1 MDTTNISESK
11 VKSLI
16 QIAVQKH
23 QSGQKNDAE
32 LLDKTEVAEI
42 LELAVQQQRD
52 NRLVEAEL
60 LYIQVLE
67 KQPDNPE
74 ALYGLGM
81 LAQQMGQYQTAEQ
94 WLSAASHVQ
103 PNSVNTWFSLGNL
116 RLVQEQFSEA
126 EKAYRQALVLLP
138 NSLPIYNNLGY
149 TLQQQGLFEEAIN
162 YYQKAL
168 ELKPDFIEA
177 ETNLGNAL
185 HAKGKLSSNQKMHYA
200 QLNNKLGVARKKAL
214 DFKNAVTCHKQAI
227 ALQPDLQE
235 AHYNLGLALQE
246 QGELEEAIASYQKL
260 LELNPNYGEVY
271 LNLGKIYQ
279 QQNNLT
285 EAISAYQQG
294 LKLINP
300 HYAKVF
306 AATQENKDEISATPL
321 LLQKEVQI
329 GEYYFPLI
337 PSVSETEDKRPFW
350 SVVIPA
356 YQRPDYLLESLVSVI
371 AQWSGIEEMEILVI
385 DDASTPPLYQLV
397 NAIGRGIVRYYRNP
411 QNLRQQGTWN
421 AGVSNSR
428 GLWIH
433 LLHDDDYVLPG
444 FYTRL
449 KQSLE
454 GCPDSVGAAFTGY
467 ENINETREIIF
478 RQQLYG
484 QNRGIVSDFLQVIGV
499 ANPLNPPAVVIRRT
513 TYERLGGY
521 HTELTSTLDW
531 ELYKR
536 ITTFYDW
543 WYEPEILVHYRVHS
557 QSMRTELSLSGDRI
571 ASIRRSIEI
580 SESYLPAEFCAEITA
595 KSRRH
600 YFISCLADI
609 EIPLKAGHI
618 AGAFRTIQE
627 VLKIDRSPQ
636 ALAKLFAWLEQDRA
650 APLRDEIALR
660 LTSLPLN
667 NCVATT

>member
-1 MDTTNISESK
+1 MNNTNISESR
-11 VKSLI
+11 VKSFI
-16 QIAVQKH
+16 QIALQTH
-23 QSGQKNDAE
+23 QSGDKDEAE
-32 LLDKTEVAEI
+32 SLDRTEIAEI
-42 LELAVQQQRD
+42 LELAVQQQRE
-52 NRLVEAEL
+52 NSLLEAEQ
-60 LYIQVLE
+60 LYSQVLE
-67 KQPDNPE
+67 KQPDHPE

-81 LAQQMGQYQTAEQ
+81 LAQQMGQPEIAEQ
-94 WLSAASHVQ
+94 WLSAASQVQ
-103 PNSVNTWFSLGNL
+103 PDSVKTWFSLGNL
-116 RLVQEQFSEA
+116 HLVQEQFSQA

-149 TLQQQGLFEEAIN
+149 ALQQQGLFEEAIH

-185 HAKGKLSSNQKMHYA
+185 HAQGKLSSNQKIYYA
-200 QLNNKLGVARKKAL
+200 QLNNQLGVARKKAGDL
-214 DFKNAVTCHKQAI
+214 KNAVTCHKQAI
-227 ALQPDLQE
+227 ALQPNLLE
-235 AHYNLGLALQE
+235 AYYNLALMLQE
-246 QGELEEAIASYQKL
+246 QGELEEAIASYQNL

-321 LLQKEVQI
+321 LPQGEVQI
-329 GEYYFPLI
+329 GKYYFPLI
-337 PSVSETEDKRPFW
+337 PPVSETEDKRPFW

-356 YQRPDYLLESLVSVI
+356 YQRPDYLLESLVSVL

-421 AGVSNSR
+421 AGVTNSR

-467 ENINETREIIF
+467 ENINETREITF

-484 QNRGIVSDFLQVIGV
+484 AYKGIVSDLLLYIGV
-499 ANPLNPPAVVIRRT
+499 ANSLNPPAVVIRRT

-521 HTELTSTLDW
+521 HPELTSTLDW

-536 ITTFYDW
+536 IATFYDW

-557 QSMRTELSLSGDRI
+557 QSMRTELSLSGDRV

-580 SESYLPAEFCAEITA
+580 SESYLPADLCAGITA
-595 KSRRH
+595 QSRKH
-600 YFISCLADI
+600 YFINCLADT
-609 EIPLKAGHI
+609 EVTLKAGHLT
-618 AGAFRTIQE
+618 GAFRTLEEI
-627 VLKIDRSPQ
+627 LKIDRS
-636 ALAKLFAWLEQDRA
+636 AESLAQLFNWLRTDIA
-650 APLRDEIALR
+650 TPVRDEIAFR
-660 LTSLPLN
+660 LISLPLDN
-667 NCVATT
+667 

>member
-1 MDTTNISESK
+1 MNNTNISESR
-11 VKSLI
+11 VKSFI
-16 QIAVQKH
+16 QIAVQTH
-23 QSGQKNDAE
+23 QSGDKDEAE
-32 LLDKTEVAEI
+32 SLDRTEVAEI
-42 LELAVQQQRD
+42 LELAVQQQRE
-52 NRLVEAEL
+52 NSLLEAEQ
-60 LYIQVLE
+60 LYSQVLE
-67 KQPDNPE
+67 KQPDHPE

-81 LAQQMGQYQTAEQ
+81 LAQQMGQPEIAEQ
-94 WLSAASHVQ
+94 WLSAASQVQ
-103 PNSVNTWFSLGNL
+103 PDSVKTWFSLGNL
-116 RLVQEQFSEA
+116 HLVQEQFSQA

-149 TLQQQGLFEEAIN
+149 ALQQQGLFEEAIH

-185 HAKGKLSSNQKMHYA
+185 HAQGKLSSNQKIYYA
-200 QLNNKLGVARKKAL
+200 QLNNQLGVARKKAGDL
-214 DFKNAVTCHKQAI
+214 KNAVTCHKQAI
-227 ALQPDLQE
+227 ALQPNLLE
-235 AHYNLGLALQE
+235 AYYNLALMLQE
-246 QGELEEAIASYQKL
+246 QGELEEAIASYQNL

-321 LLQKEVQI
+321 LPQGEVQI
-329 GEYYFPLI
+329 GKYYFPLI
-337 PSVSETEDKRPFW
+337 PPVSETEDKRPFW

-356 YQRPDYLLESLVSVI
+356 YQRPDYLLESLVSVL

-397 NAIGRGIVRYYRNP
+397 NAMGRGIVRYYRNP

-421 AGVSNSR
+421 AGVTNSR

-467 ENINETREIIF
+467 ENINETREITF

-484 QNRGIVSDFLQVIGV
+484 AYKGIVSDLLLYIGV
-499 ANPLNPPAVVIRRT
+499 ANSLNPPAVVIRRT

-521 HTELTSTLDW
+521 HPELTSTLDW

-536 ITTFYDW
+536 IATFYDW

-557 QSMRTELSLSGDRI
+557 QSMRTELSLSGDRV

-580 SESYLPAEFCAEITA
+580 SESYLPADLCAGITA
-595 KSRRH
+595 QSRKH
-600 YFISCLADI
+600 YFINCLADT
-609 EIPLKAGHI
+609 EVTLKAGHLT
-618 AGAFRTIQE
+618 GAFRTLEEI
-627 VLKIDRSPQ
+627 LKIDRS
-636 ALAKLFAWLEQDRA
+636 AESLAQLFNWLRTDIA
-650 APLRDEIALR
+650 TPVRDEIAFR
-660 LTSLPLN
+660 LISLPLDN
-667 NCVATT
+667 

>member
-16 QIAVQKH
+16 QIAVQTH
-23 QSGQKNDAE
+23 QSDDKDKAKS
-32 LLDKTEVAEI
+32 LDKIEVAEI
-42 LELAVQQQRD
+42 LELADQQQRD
-52 NRLVEAEL
+52 NSLLEAEH
-60 LYIQVLE
+60 LYSQVLQ

-81 LAQQMGQYQTAEQ
+81 LAQQMGQPQTAEKL
-94 WLSAASHVQ
+94 LSAASQVQ
-103 PNSVNTWFSLGNL
+103 PDSVKTWFSLGNL
-116 RLVQEQFSEA
+116 HLVQEQFSEA

-149 TLQQQGLFEEAIN
+149 TLQQQGLFEEAIH

-177 ETNLGNAL
+177 EANLGNAL
-185 HAKGKLSSNQKMHYA
+185 HAQGKLSSNQQMYYA
-200 QLNNKLGVARKKAL
+200 QLNNQLGVVQKKAGDL
-214 DFKNAVTCHKQAI
+214 KNAVTCHKQAI
-227 ALQPDLQE
+227 ALQPDFLE

-246 QGELEEAIASYQKL
+246 QEEFEEAIASYQKL

-279 QQNNLT
+279 QQNNLI

-294 LKLINP
+294 LKLINL
-300 HYAKVF
+300 HYAKAF
-306 AATQENKDEISATPL
+306 AATQENEDEISATPL
-321 LLQKEVQI
+321 LPQGEVQI

-337 PSVSETEDKRPFW
+337 PPVSETEDKRPFW

-356 YQRPDYLLESLVSVI
+356 YQRPDYLLESLVSVL

-421 AGVSNSR
+421 AGVTNSR

-449 KQSLE
+449 KQGLE

-467 ENINETREIIF
+467 ENINETGEITF

-484 QNRGIVSDFLQVIGV
+484 TDKGIVSDLLLYVGV

-521 HTELTSTLDW
+521 HPELTSTLDW

-536 ITTFYDW
+536 IATFYDW

-557 QSMRTELSLSGDRI
+557 QSMRTELSLSGDRV

-580 SESYLPAEFCAEITA
+580 SESYLPADLCAGITA
-595 KSRRH
+595 QSRKH
-600 YFISCLADI
+600 YFISCLADT
-609 EIPLKAGHI
+609 EVPLKAGHLT
-618 AGAFRTIQE
+618 GAFRTLEEI
-627 VLKIDRSPQ
+627 LKIDQS
-636 ALAKLFAWLEQDRA
+636 AESLAQLFAWLRTDIA
-650 APLRDEIALR
+650 TPLRDEIAFR
-660 LTSLPLN
+660 LISLPLN
-667 NCVATT
+667 N

>member
-16 QIAVQKH
+16 QIAVQTH
-23 QSGQKNDAE
+23 QSDDKDKAKS
-32 LLDKTEVAEI
+32 LDKIEVAEI
-42 LELAVQQQRD
+42 LELADQQQRD
-52 NRLVEAEL
+52 NSLLEAEY
-60 LYIQVLE
+60 LYSQVLQ

-81 LAQQMGQYQTAEQ
+81 LAQQMGQPQTAEQ
-94 WLSAASHVQ
+94 WLSAASKVQ
-103 PNSVNTWFSLGNL
+103 PDSVKMWFSLGNL
-116 RLVQEQFSEA
+116 HLVQEQFSKA

-149 TLQQQGLFEEAIN
+149 TLQQQGLFEEAIH

-177 ETNLGNAL
+177 EANLGNAL
-185 HAKGKLSSNQKMHYA
+185 HAQGKLSSNQQMYYA
-200 QLNNKLGVARKKAL
+200 QLNNQLGVVRKKAGDL
-214 DFKNAVTCHKQAI
+214 KNAVTCHKQAI
-227 ALQPDLQE
+227 ALQPDFLE

-246 QGELEEAIASYQKL
+246 QEEFEEAIASYQKL

-300 HYAKVF
+300 HYAKAF

-321 LLQKEVQI
+321 LPQGEVQI

-337 PSVSETEDKRPFW
+337 PPVSETEDKRPFW

-356 YQRPDYLLESLVSVI
+356 YQRPDYLLESLVSVL

-421 AGVSNSR
+421 AGVTNSR

-449 KQSLE
+449 KQGLE

-467 ENINETREIIF
+467 ENINETGEITF

-484 QNRGIVSDFLQVIGV
+484 TDKGIVSDLLLYVGV

-521 HTELTSTLDW
+521 HPELTSTLDW

-536 ITTFYDW
+536 IATFYDW

-557 QSMRTELSLSGDRI
+557 QSMRTELSLSGDRV

-580 SESYLPAEFCAEITA
+580 SESYLPADLCAGITA
-595 KSRRH
+595 QSRKH
-600 YFISCLADI
+600 YFISCLADT
-609 EIPLKAGHI
+609 EVPLKAGHLT
-618 AGAFRTIQE
+618 GAFRTLEEI
-627 VLKIDRSPQ
+627 LKIDQS
-636 ALAKLFAWLEQDRA
+636 AESLAQLFAWLRTDIA
-650 APLRDEIALR
+650 TPLRDEIAFR
-660 LTSLPLN
+660 LISLPLN
-667 NCVATT
+667 N

>member
-1 MDTTNISESK
+1 MSTTNISESR

-16 QIAVQKH
+16 QIAVQRH
-23 QSGQKNDAE
+23 QSGDKDEAE
-32 LLDKTEVAEI
+32 SLDQTEVAEI

-52 NRLVEAEL
+52 NSLLEAEQ
-60 LYIQVLE
+60 LYSQVLE

-81 LAQQMGQYQTAEQ
+81 LAQQMGQPEIAEQ
-94 WLSAASHVQ
+94 WLSAASQVQ
-103 PNSVNTWFSLGNL
+103 PDSVKTWFSLGNL
-116 RLVQEQFSEA
+116 HLVQEQFSQA

-149 TLQQQGLFEEAIN
+149 TLQQQGLFEEAIH

-177 ETNLGNAL
+177 ETNLGNVL
-185 HAKGKLSSNQKMHYA
+185 HAQGKLSSDQKIYYA
-200 QLNNKLGVARKKAL
+200 QLNNQLGVARKKAGDL
-214 DFKNAVTCHKQAI
+214 KNAVTCHKEAI
-227 ALQPDLQE
+227 ALQPNLLE
-235 AHYNLGLALQE
+235 AHYNLALTLQE
-246 QGELEEAIASYQKL
+246 QGELEEAIASYQIL
-260 LELNPNYGEVY
+260 LELNPNYGEIY

-306 AATQENKDEISATPL
+306 AGTQENKEQISATPL
-321 LLQKEVQI
+321 LPQGEVQI

-337 PSVSETEDKRPFW
+337 PPVSETENKRPFW

-356 YQRPDYLLESLVSVI
+356 YQRPDYLLESLVSVL
-371 AQWSGIEEMEILVI
+371 AQWSGIEEMEIIVI

-421 AGVSNSR
+421 AGVTNSR

-444 FYTRL
+444 FYTSL

-467 ENINETREIIF
+467 ENINETREITF
-478 RQQLYG
+478 CQQLYG
-484 QNRGIVSDFLQVIGV
+484 TYKGIVSDLLLYIGV

-521 HTELTSTLDW
+521 HPELTSTLDW

-536 ITTFYDW
+536 IATFYDW

-557 QSMRTELSLSGDRI
+557 QSMRTELSLSGDRV

-580 SESYLPAEFCAEITA
+580 SESYLPADLCAGITA
-595 KSRRH
+595 QSRKH

-609 EIPLKAGHI
+609 EVPLKAGHLT
-618 AGAFRTIQE
+618 GAFGTLEEI
-627 VLKIDRSPQ
+627 LKIDRS
-636 ALAKLFAWLEQDRA
+636 AESLAQLFNWLRTDIA
-650 APLRDEIALR
+650 TPLRDEIAFR
-660 LTSLPLN
+660 LISLPLDN
-667 NCVATT
+667 

>member
-1 MDTTNISESK
+1 MNNTNISESR

-16 QIAVQKH
+16 QIAVQTH
-23 QSGQKNDAE
+23 QSGDKDEAE
-32 LLDKTEVAEI
+32 SLDQTEVAEI

-52 NRLVEAEL
+52 NNLLEAEQ
-60 LYIQVLE
+60 LYSQVLE

-81 LAQQMGQYQTAEQ
+81 LAQQMGQPEVAEQ
-94 WLSAASHVQ
+94 WLSAASQLQ
-103 PNSVNTWFSLGNL
+103 PDSVKTWFSLGNL
-116 RLVQEQFSEA
+116 HLVQEQFSQA

-168 ELKPDFIEA
+168 DLKPDFIEA

-185 HAKGKLSSNQKMHYA
+185 HAQGKLSSNQKIYYA
-200 QLNNKLGVARKKAL
+200 QLNNQLGVTRKKAGDL
-214 DFKNAVTCHKQAI
+214 KNAVTCHKQAI
-227 ALQPDLQE
+227 ALQPNLLE
-235 AHYNLGLALQE
+235 AHYNLALALQE
-246 QGELEEAIASYQKL
+246 QGELEEAIASYQNL

-306 AATQENKDEISATPL
+306 AAIQENKEEISATPL
-321 LLQKEVQI
+321 LPQGEVQI

-337 PSVSETEDKRPFW
+337 PPVSETEDKRPFW

-356 YQRPDYLLESLVSVI
+356 YQRPDYLLESLVSVL

-397 NAIGRGIVRYYRNP
+397 NAIGRGVVRYYRNP

-421 AGVSNSR
+421 AGVTNSR

-444 FYTRL
+444 FYARL

-467 ENINETREIIF
+467 ENINETGEITF
-478 RQQLYG
+478 GQQLYG
-484 QNRGIVSDFLQVIGV
+484 TDKGIVSDLLLYVGV

-521 HTELTSTLDW
+521 HPELTSTLDW

-557 QSMRTELSLSGDRI
+557 QSMRTELSLSGDRV

-580 SESYLPAEFCAEITA
+580 SESYLPTDLCAEITA
-595 KSRRH
+595 QSRKH
-600 YFISCLADI
+600 YFISCLADT
-609 EIPLKAGHI
+609 EVPLKAGHLT
-618 AGAFRTIQE
+618 GAFRTLEEI
-627 VLKIDRSPQ
+627 LKIDRS
-636 ALAKLFAWLEQDRA
+636 AESLAELFTWLRTDIA
-650 APLRDEIALR
+650 TPVRDEIAFR
-660 LTSLPLN
+660 LISLPLDN
-667 NCVATT
+667 

>member
-1 MDTTNISESK
+1 MNNTNISESR
-11 VKSLI
+11 VKSFI
-16 QIAVQKH
+16 QIAVQTH
-23 QSGQKNDAE
+23 QSGDKDEAE
-32 LLDKTEVAEI
+32 SLDRTEVAEI
-42 LELAVQQQRD
+42 LELAVQQQQE
-52 NRLVEAEL
+52 NSLLEAEQ
-60 LYIQVLE
+60 LYSQVLE

-81 LAQQMGQYQTAEQ
+81 LAQQMGQPEIAEQ
-94 WLSAASHVQ
+94 WLSAASQVQ
-103 PNSVNTWFSLGNL
+103 PDSVKTWFSLGNL
-116 RLVQEQFSEA
+116 HLVQEQFSQA

-149 TLQQQGLFEEAIN
+149 ALQQQGLFEEAIH

-185 HAKGKLSSNQKMHYA
+185 HAQGKLSSNQKIYYA
-200 QLNNKLGVARKKAL
+200 QLNNKLGVARKKAGDL
-214 DFKNAVTCHKQAI
+214 KNAVTCHKQAI
-227 ALQPDLQE
+227 ALQPNLLE
-235 AHYNLGLALQE
+235 AHYNLALMLQE
-246 QGELEEAIASYQKL
+246 QGELEEAIASYQNL

-306 AATQENKDEISATPL
+306 AATQENKEEISATPL
-321 LLQKEVQI
+321 LPQGEVQI
-329 GEYYFPLI
+329 GKYYFPLI
-337 PSVSETEDKRPFW
+337 PPVSETEDKRPFW

-356 YQRPDYLLESLVSVI
+356 YQRPDYLLESLVSVL

-421 AGVSNSR
+421 AGVTNSR

-444 FYTRL
+444 FYTSL

-467 ENINETREIIF
+467 ENINETREITF

-484 QNRGIVSDFLQVIGV
+484 AYKGIVSDLLLYIGV
-499 ANPLNPPAVVIRRT
+499 ANSLNPPAVVIRRT

-521 HTELTSTLDW
+521 HPELTSTLDW

-536 ITTFYDW
+536 IATFYDW

-557 QSMRTELSLSGDRI
+557 QSMRTELSLSGDRV

-580 SESYLPAEFCAEITA
+580 SESYLPADLCAGITA
-595 KSRRH
+595 QSRKH
-600 YFISCLADI
+600 YFINCLADT
-609 EIPLKAGHI
+609 EVPLKAGHLT
-618 AGAFRTIQE
+618 GAFRTLEEI
-627 VLKIDRSPQ
+627 LKIDRS
-636 ALAKLFAWLEQDRA
+636 AESLAQLFNWLRTDIA
-650 APLRDEIALR
+650 TPVRDEIAFR
-660 LTSLPLN
+660 LISLPLDN
-667 NCVATT
+667 

>member
-1 MDTTNISESK
+1 MNNTNISESR

-16 QIAVQKH
+16 QIAVQTH
-23 QSGQKNDAE
+23 QSGDKDEAE
-32 LLDKTEVAEI
+32 SLDRTEVAEI

-52 NRLVEAEL
+52 NSLLEAEQ
-60 LYIQVLE
+60 LYSQVLE

-81 LAQQMGQYQTAEQ
+81 LAQQMGQPEIAEQ
-94 WLSAASHVQ
+94 WLSAASQVQ
-103 PNSVNTWFSLGNL
+103 PDSVKNWFSLGNL
-116 RLVQEQFSEA
+116 HLVQEQFSQA

-149 TLQQQGLFEEAIN
+149 TLQQQGLFEEAIH

-185 HAKGKLSSNQKMHYA
+185 HAQGKLSSDQQIYYA
-200 QLNNKLGVARKKAL
+200 QLNNKLGVARKKAGDL
-214 DFKNAVTCHKQAI
+214 KNAVTCHKQAI
-227 ALQPDLQE
+227 ALQPNLLE
-235 AHYNLGLALQE
+235 AHYNLALMLQE
-246 QGELEEAIASYQKL
+246 QGELEEAIASYQNL

-306 AATQENKDEISATPL
+306 AATQENKEEISATPL
-321 LLQKEVQI
+321 LPQGEVQI

-337 PSVSETEDKRPFW
+337 PPVSETEDKRPFW

-356 YQRPDYLLESLVSVI
+356 YQRPDYLLESLVSVL
-371 AQWSGIEEMEILVI
+371 AQWSGTEEMEILVI

-421 AGVSNSR
+421 AGVTNSR

-444 FYTRL
+444 FYTSL

-467 ENINETREIIF
+467 ENINETGEITF

-484 QNRGIVSDFLQVIGV
+484 TDKGIVSDLLLYVGV
-499 ANPLNPPAVVIRRT
+499 ANPLNPPAVVIRRA

-521 HTELTSTLDW
+521 HPELTSTLDW

-536 ITTFYDW
+536 IATFYDW

-557 QSMRTELSLSGDRI
+557 QSMRTELSLSGDRV

-580 SESYLPAEFCAEITA
+580 SESYLPADLCAGITA
-595 KSRRH
+595 QSRKH
-600 YFISCLADI
+600 YFISCLADT
-609 EIPLKAGHI
+609 EVPLKAGHLT
-618 AGAFRTIQE
+618 GAFHTLEEI
-627 VLKIDRSPQ
+627 LKIDRS
-636 ALAKLFAWLEQDRA
+636 AESLAQLFNWLRTDIA
-650 APLRDEIALR
+650 TPVRDEIAFR
-660 LTSLPLN
+660 LISLPLDN
-667 NCVATT
+667 

>member
-16 QIAVQKH
+16 QIAIQKH
-23 QSGQKNDAE
+23 QSGQKDDAE
-32 LLDKTEVAEI
+32 SLDKIEVAEI
-42 LELAVQQQRD
+42 LELAIQQQRD
-52 NRLVEAEL
+52 NRLMEAEL

-67 KQPDNPE
+67 KQPGNPE
-74 ALYGLGM
+74 ALYGLGL

-94 WLSAASHVQ
+94 WLSAALQVQ

-126 EKAYRQALVLLP
+126 EKAYKQALVLLP

-177 ETNLGNAL
+177 EISLGNAL
-185 HAKGKLSSNQKMHYA
+185 HSQGKLSSNQKMHYA
-200 QLNNKLGVARKKAL
+200 QLNNQLGVARKKAL

-227 ALQPDLQE
+227 ALQPNLLE
-235 AHYNLGLALQE
+235 AHYNLALALQE
-246 QGELEEAIASYQKL
+246 QGELEEAIASYQRT

-300 HYAKVF
+300 HYAKAL
-306 AATQENKDEISATPL
+306 AANQALENTDEILVTPL
-321 LLQKEVQI
+321 YIKGEVQI
-329 GEYYFPLI
+329 GKYYFPLI
-337 PSVSETEDKRPFW
+337 PPVSETKDKRPFW

-356 YQRPDYLLESLVSVI
+356 YQRTDYLLECLVSVL

-428 GLWIH
+428 GFWIH

-467 ENINETREIIF
+467 ENINEKREITF

-484 QNRGIVSDFLQVIGV
+484 QNRGIVSDFLQFIGV

-521 HTELTSTLDW
+521 HPELTSTLDW

-536 ITTFYDW
+536 ITSFYDW
-543 WYEPEILVHYRVHS
+543 WYESEILVHYRVHS
-557 QSMRTELSLSGDRI
+557 QSMRTELSLSGDRV

-580 SESYLPAEFCAEITA
+580 SESYLPADICAEITA
-595 KSRRH
+595 QSRKH
-600 YFISCLADI
+600 YFINCLADT
-609 EIPLKAGHI
+609 EVPLEAGHLT
-618 AGAFRTIQE
+618 GAFRTLEEI
-627 VLKIDRSPQ
+627 LKIDRS
-636 ALAKLFAWLEQDRA
+636 AESLAQLFAWLRTDIA
-650 APLRDEIALR
+650 SPLRNEIAFR
-660 LTSLPLN
+660 LTSLTLN
-667 NCVATT
+667 N

>member
-1 MDTTNISESK
+1 MNNTNISESRI
-11 VKSLI
+11 KSLI
-16 QIAVQKH
+16 QIAVQTH
-23 QSGQKNDAE
+23 HSGDKDDAE
-32 LLDKTEVAEI
+32 SLDQTEVAEI

-52 NRLVEAEL
+52 NSLLEAEQ
-60 LYIQVLE
+60 LYSQVLE
-67 KQPDNPE
+67 KQPDHPE

-81 LAQQMGQYQTAEQ
+81 LAQQMGQPEIAEQ
-94 WLSAASHVQ
+94 WLSAASQVQ
-103 PNSVNTWFSLGNL
+103 PDSVKTWFSLGNL
-116 RLVQEQFSEA
+116 HLVQEQFSQA

-149 TLQQQGLFEEAIN
+149 TLQQQGLFAEAIH

-185 HAKGKLSSNQKMHYA
+185 HAQGKLSSNQKIYYA
-200 QLNNKLGVARKKAL
+200 QLNNQLGVTRKKAGDL
-214 DFKNAVTCHKQAI
+214 KNAVTCHKQAI
-227 ALQPDLQE
+227 ALQPNFLE
-235 AHYNLGLALQE
+235 AHYNLALTLQE
-246 QGELEEAIASYQKL
+246 QGELEEAIASYQNL

-306 AATQENKDEISATPL
+306 AATQENKEEISATPL
-321 LLQKEVQI
+321 LPQGEVQI

-337 PSVSETEDKRPFW
+337 PPVSETEDKRPFW

-356 YQRPDYLLESLVSVI
+356 YQRPDYLLESLVSVL
-371 AQWSGIEEMEILVI
+371 AQWSGIEEMEIIVI

-421 AGVSNSR
+421 AGVTNSR

-444 FYTRL
+444 FYARL
-449 KQSLE
+449 KQGLE

-467 ENINETREIIF
+467 ENINETREITF

-484 QNRGIVSDFLQVIGV
+484 TDKGIVSDLLLYIGV

-521 HTELTSTLDW
+521 HPELTSTLDW

-557 QSMRTELSLSGDRI
+557 QSMRTELSLSGDRV

-580 SESYLPAEFCAEITA
+580 SESYLPADLCAGITA
-595 KSRRH
+595 QSRKH

-609 EIPLKAGHI
+609 EVPLKAGHLT
-618 AGAFRTIQE
+618 GAFHTLEEI
-627 VLKIDRSPQ
+627 LKIDRS
-636 ALAKLFAWLEQDRA
+636 AESLAQLFTWLRTDIA
-650 APLRDEIALR
+650 TPMRDEIAFR
-660 LTSLPLN
+660 LISLPLDN
-667 NCVATT
+667 

>member
-1 MDTTNISESK
+1 MNTTNISESK

-16 QIAVQKH
+16 EIAVQKH
-23 QSGQKNDAE
+23 QSGQKDEAE

-52 NRLVEAEL
+52 NLLVEAEL

-81 LAQQMGQYQTAEQ
+81 LAQQIGQPQTAEQ
-94 WLSAASHVQ
+94 WLSAASQVQ
-103 PNSVNTWFSLGNL
+103 PDSVKTWFSLGNL
-116 RLVQEQFSEA
+116 RLAQEQFSEA

-177 ETNLGNAL
+177 EVSLGNAL
-185 HAKGKLSSNQKMHYA
+185 YAQGKLSSNQQMHYA
-200 QLNNKLGVARKKAL
+200 QLNNQLGIARKKAL
-214 DFKNAVTCHKQAI
+214 DLKNAITCHKQAI
-227 ALQPDLQE
+227 ALQPDLLE

-246 QGELEEAIASYQKL
+246 QGKLEEAIICYQRT
-260 LELNPNYGEVY
+260 LELNPNYGEAY

-279 QQNNLT
+279 QQNNFT

-300 HYAKVF
+300 HYAKAL
-306 AATQENKDEISATPL
+306 AATQALENTDEIPVTPL
-321 LLQKEVQI
+321 YSQGEVQI
-329 GEYYFPLI
+329 GKYYFPLI
-337 PSVSETEDKRPFW
+337 PPVSETGDKRPFW

-356 YQRPDYLLESLVSVI
+356 YQRTDYLLECLVSVL
-371 AQWSGIEEMEILVI
+371 AEWSGTEEMEILVI

-467 ENINETREIIF
+467 ENINETREITF

-484 QNRGIVSDFLQVIGV
+484 QNRGIVSDLLLYVGV

-521 HTELTSTLDW
+521 HPELTSTLDW

-557 QSMRTELSLSGDRI
+557 QSMRTELSLSGERV
-571 ASIRRSIEI
+571 ASIGLSIEI

-609 EIPLKAGHI
+609 EIPLEAGHI

-636 ALAKLFAWLEQDRA
+636 ALANLFAWLEQDSA

-667 NCVATT
+667 NCVT